1 VNRKFFDKQ
10 AGLMAD
16 VEQKIGV
23 SVGS

>member
-1 VNRKFFDKQ
+1 VNKKFFDKQ

-16 VEQKIGV
+16 IEQKIGV